1 MPLASYEELRK
12 VDIKKYC
19 KKRDGLD
26 YLNWATCINL
36 LRMHGADKVYWE
48 PVPDPVTGSSL
59 RKTDVEFSD
68 KNGNKNR
75 CYETL
80 IKVVI
85 DENTYFMQTPVMNG
99 SNPVK
104 DNSMTQ
110 QRVWNSM
117 CRAFVAER
125 REPQRTIHSGN
136 IKETCIR
143 CKNQNNQ
150 ANMYKSWCR
159 WRCLGCWQWK
169 DLGRTN
175 RGRSSHDAQ
184 CIETE
189 VW

>member
-1 MPLASYEELRK
+1 MGEKTLEVSVDKFIELCKTDARMETLK
-12 VDIKKYC
+12 AYIDVDIKKYC

-36 LRMHGADKVYWE
+36 LRMHGANKVYWE

-117 CRAFVAER
+117 CRAFVKCVAIHTGLGFDLWLKEENHN
-125 REPQRTIHSGN
+125 EPCKQQN
-136 IKETCIR
+136 II
-143 CKNQNNQ
+143 
-150 ANMYKSWCR
+150 
-159 WRCLGCWQWK
+159 
-169 DLGRTN
+169 
-175 RGRSSHDAQ
+175 
-184 CIETE
+184 
-189 VW
+189 